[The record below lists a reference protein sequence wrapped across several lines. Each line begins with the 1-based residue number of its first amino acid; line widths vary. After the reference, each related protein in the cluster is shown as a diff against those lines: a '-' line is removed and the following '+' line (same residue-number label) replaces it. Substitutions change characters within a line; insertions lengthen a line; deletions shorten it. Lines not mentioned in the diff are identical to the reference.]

1 MSQSQNT
8 ATIAL
13 QQQLT
18 GIRHQFADT
27 LLRSMAIIAL
37 FGVPLSM
44 IRALN
49 TGWLPLYTAH
59 LLLGVVLLLGTFYNH
74 QLSLPFKGILLVV
87 VFWLA
92 GLPGTLNYGFA
103 SPGVWWL
110 LASCLVA
117 YVLFK
122 ARVAIILAA
131 VTLLCL
137 LLIAAAFIT
146 NNLAPP
152 QSATPYLSDPATWAA
167 YLLVNFMVL
176 FVIIR
181 SFISY
186 TASLQATTQ
195 HQFRQWIED
204 LPVGIV
210 VLGPDLQSYYANHA
224 ATEMFGAHQHAHPI
238 AYVAGTNTPYPMAEM
253 PAMRALRGETCQIEE
268 LEIESA
274 GQRRYVQA
282 WGRPTYNSEG
292 QLTFGIAVYEDISA
306 RKQLDL
312 LKNQFVSTVSHELRT
327 PLTAIHGALG
337 LVLGNALGQPEPKI
351 RAMLEIAEQNSQR
364 LIRLINDILDMQK
377 VEAGK
382 MAFHFT
388 RLQLAPWLSN
398 AVKQLEGYAVQHQ
411 VRFELAPVP
420 DDLWLSA
427 DPNRL
432 MQVLAN
438 LLSNAAKFSPADATV
453 QIRVETYADFARIAI
468 EDHGPG
474 IEDEFKAVIFRPFS
488 QSDTSDVRRFGGT
501 GLGLS
506 ISKSIVEHH
515 GGVLWFESTLGKGST
530 FYIDLH
536 RKDSPA
542 KPHLSE

>member
-1 MSQSQNT
+1 MSKSQNT
-8 ATIAL
+8 ATLAL
-13 QQQLT
+13 QQQLAS
-18 GIRHQFADT
+18 IRHQFADT
-27 LLRSMAIIAL
+27 LLRSMAIVAI
-37 FGVPLSM
+37 FGIPLSI
-44 IRALN
+44 IRAFN

-59 LLLGVVLLLGTFYNH
+59 LLLGLVLLLSTLYNK
-74 QLSLPFKGILLVV
+74 QLSLPFKGMLLVL

-92 GLPGTLNYGFA
+92 GLPGTLNYGYA

-122 ARVAIILAA
+122 ARVALILAGF
-131 VTLLCL
+131 TLLCL
-137 LLIAAAFIT
+137 LAVAAGFISNSLT
-146 NNLAPP
+146 PP
-152 QSATPYLSDPATWAA
+152 HSATPYLSDPATWAA

-210 VLGPDLQSYYANHA
+210 VLGPDLKSYYANHA
-224 ATEMFGAHQHAHPI
+224 ATEMFGAQQQAHPI
-238 AYVAGTNTPYPMAEM
+238 AFVAGTNTPYPMADM

-292 QLTFGIAVYEDISA
+292 HLTFGIAVYEDISA

-337 LVLGNALGQPEPKI
+337 LVLGNALGTPEPKI

-377 VEAGK
+377 VEAGQ
-382 MAFHFT
+382 MAFHFS
-388 RLQLAPWLSN
+388 RIQLAPWLSQ
-398 AVKQLEGYAVQHQ
+398 AIKQLEGYAVQHQ
-411 VRFELAPVP
+411 VTFELAPVA

-453 QIRVETYADFARIAI
+453 HIRAQRHADFVRIAI
-468 EDHGPG
+468 EDHGSG
-474 IEDEFKAVIFRPFS
+474 IDEDFKAVIFRPFS
-488 QSDTSDVRRFGGT
+488 QSDTSDIRRFGGT

-515 GGVLWFESTLGKGST
+515 GGALWFESTLGQGST
-530 FYIDLH
+530 FYIDLKLGSDH
-536 RKDSPA
+536 IVNS
-542 KPHLSE
+542 